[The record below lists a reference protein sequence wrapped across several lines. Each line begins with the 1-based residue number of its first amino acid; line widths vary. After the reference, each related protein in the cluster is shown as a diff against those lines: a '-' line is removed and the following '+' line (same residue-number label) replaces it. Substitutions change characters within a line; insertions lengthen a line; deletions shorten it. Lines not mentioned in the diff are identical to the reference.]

1 MEKSEKAQLK
11 AKYRK
16 LWKIVDSAIRKEDP
30 IGLLRLGAPSDE
42 YDPEIGTILPRLK
55 SASSQSELRRIIH
68 QEFLH
73 WFGEPTTGPESAYED
88 IANDIW
94 EKYYGEQSI

>member
-16 LWKIVDSAIRKEDP
+16 LWKIVDGAIRQEDP
-30 IGLLRLGAPSDE
+30 IGLLRLGAPADE
-42 YDPEIGTILPRLK
+42 YDPEVGTILPRLK

-73 WFGEPTTGPESAYED
+73 WFGESTAGPESAYEG